1 MSLRS
6 RLLPVGLCSA
16 LIAGPLATPAAAGP
30 EGPDGGSS
38 TFTFALLGDTPYGDA
53 QRVQFPALVSAID
66 ADPAVRTVLHAG
78 DVKSGSSTCSD
89 ERFADL
95 AALYRTFDDPLVLTP
110 GDNDWTD
117 CHRANNGSYV
127 PTERL
132 DTIRELFF
140 PRTGRTLGEHPVPV
154 TSQSRVQREHA
165 ELCVVINAD

>member
-1 MSLRS
+1 
-6 RLLPVGLCSA
+6 
-16 LIAGPLATPAAAGP
+16 
-30 EGPDGGSS
+30 
-38 TFTFALLGDTPYGDA
+38 
-53 QRVQFPALVSAID
+53 
-66 ADPAVRTVLHAG
+66 VLHAG

-154 TSQSRVQREHA
+154 TRQSRVQREHA

>member
-38 TFTFALLGDTPYGDA
+38 TFTFALLGDAPYGDA
-53 QRVQFPALVSAID
+53 QRVQ
-66 ADPAVRTVLHAG
+66 
-78 DVKSGSSTCSD
+78 
-89 ERFADL
+89 
-95 AALYRTFDDPLVLTP
+95 
-110 GDNDWTD
+110 WTD

-154 TSQSRVQREHA
+154 TRQSRVQREHA